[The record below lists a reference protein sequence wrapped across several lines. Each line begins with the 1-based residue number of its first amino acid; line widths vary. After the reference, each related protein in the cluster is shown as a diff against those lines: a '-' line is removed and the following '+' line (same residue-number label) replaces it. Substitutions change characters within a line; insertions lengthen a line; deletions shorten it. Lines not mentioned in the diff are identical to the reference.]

1 MNNEITKEYAA
12 LESEKRLQQQ
22 ALKGYQ
28 YQMSEQLNGCVGRDM
43 IDVLSGKNVLNCQ
56 RNINL
61 KTFGDGYYGFSIRNK
76 EFA

>member
-28 YQMSEQLNGCVGRDM
+28 YKMSEQLNGCVGRDM
-43 IDVLSGKNVLNCQ
+43 IDVLSGKKRIELSKKHKFKNFWRRLLWIFN
-56 RNINL
+56 
-61 KTFGDGYYGFSIRNK
+61 
-76 EFA
+76 